1 MGAITAPDN
10 IGAITAPGKKKKGA
24 IAAPDYGCITAL

>member
-10 IGAITAPGKKKKGA
+10 IGAITAPGIKGA
-24 IAAPDYGCITAL
+24 IAAPVYGCITALK